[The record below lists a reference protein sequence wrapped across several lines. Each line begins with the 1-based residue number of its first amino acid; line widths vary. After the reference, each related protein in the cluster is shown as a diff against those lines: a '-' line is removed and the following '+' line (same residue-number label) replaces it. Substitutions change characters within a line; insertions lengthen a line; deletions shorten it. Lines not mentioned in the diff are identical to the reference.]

1 MVQYGVM
8 DFRVRY
14 SLLICVATLCV
25 AALCAGCGSSEKLP
39 ELVPV
44 KGKINFDGK
53 SLPKGTLSLTS
64 TQPTLNWEQP
74 AGTIVDGE
82 YELFTSGRPG
92 APVGEYNVVVVATE
106 DVPDLDGRPGI
117 PKSLIPDK
125 FSDAGQSP
133 LRLKVSATPAPNDY
147 NLELRK

>member
-1 MVQYGVM
+1 M
-8 DFRVRY
+8 DFRVC
-14 SLLICVATLCV
+14 SLLICVV
-25 AALCAGCGSSEKLP
+25 ALCGCGSSEKLP

-44 KGKINFDGK
+44 KGKVNFDGK
-53 SLPKGTLSLTS
+53 PLQQGTISLTP

-74 AGTIVDGE
+74 AGTIANGE

-92 APVGEYNVVVVATE
+92 APVGDYVAVVIATE
-106 DVPDLDGRPGI
+106 PAPDLDGRPGI
-117 PKSLIPDK
+117 PKSLVPPK
-125 FSDAGQSP
+125 FSDPGQSP